1 MGRIKFLLAAACA
14 VMGFSA
20 YGQVLEI
27 TPVGDV
33 VLENGQRAY
42 VMPQTTVVVDI
53 TVAMEKVVTGPYARF
68 AQEYFGVIAPLADKE
83 TYSLVGAELGCY
95 DMDRTPSHEPG
106 MLPADRTAAIPFDGS
121 DTEFPRVLPDRQST
135 AINSPESAARDA
147 ANAVFFIRQRRA
159 ELVTGDYAETVYGAG
174 LGDAIDRLDKM
185 EREYLELFFGKRT
198 VTTVTKRYVITPQG
212 SDGVVIC
219 RFRDNAG
226 LLPADDLSGEPIVL
240 ECRPRGTAA
249 SVFQTD
255 RRRAS
260 KTEEAEYAVKDMV
273 DCRVMLERRELG
285 AAVLPMYQYGV
296 KVSLP
301 VK

>member
-95 DMDRTPSHEPG
+95 DMDEAPSHEPEL
-106 MLPADRTAAIPFDGS
+106 LPADRTAAIPFDGS
-121 DTEFPRVLPDRQST
+121 DTEFPRVLPDRHRND
-135 AINSPESAARDA
+135 ASPPERSARDSA
-147 ANAVFFIRQRRA
+147 TAVFFITQRSA
-159 ELVTGDYAETVYGAG
+159 ELLTGDDDETVWCAG
-174 LGDAIDRLDKM
+174 R
-185 EREYLELFFGKRT
+185 
-198 VTTVTKRYVITPQG
+198 
-212 SDGVVIC
+212 
-219 RFRDNAG
+219 
-226 LLPADDLSGEPIVL
+226 
-240 ECRPRGTAA
+240 
-249 SVFQTD
+249 
-255 RRRAS
+255 
-260 KTEEAEYAVKDMV
+260 
-273 DCRVMLERRELG
+273 
-285 AAVLPMYQYGV
+285 
-296 KVSLP
+296 
-301 VK
+301 